1 MADILVVDDEPA
13 IRLLIET
20 LMEGEGHTVR
30 TAANGR
36 EALTKVE
43 EDVPDLIVLDLM
55 MPEMDGWHFLEEL
68 HNRGLRKRTR
78 VVIVSGYADSTG
90 NRTSRL
96 SRHYL
101 AKPFDIESLIALVND
116 ALDQD
121 SEDLYSQIDRRVSLA
136 RLIDKLDTV
145 LR

>member
-1 MADILVVDDEPA
+1 MAHILVVDDEPA

-20 LMEGEGHTVR
+20 IMEGEGHRVR
-30 TAANGR
+30 TAGNGR
-36 EALTKVE
+36 EALARIE
-43 EDVPDLIVLDLM
+43 EDLPDLIVLDLM

-68 HNRGLRKRTR
+68 HNRGLRKQTR

-90 NRTSRL
+90 NNTRRL

-101 AKPFDIESLIALVND
+101 AKPFDIESLISLVND
-116 ALDQD
+116 ALEQD
-121 SEDLYSQIDRRVSLA
+121 SEALYSQIDRRVSLA
-136 RLIDKLDTV
+136 RLIDKIDNV